1 MSYETLLFEKD
12 ENIAIIT
19 FNRPDVLNAINQQV
33 VSELDQALDAVAADP
48 EIKALVLTG
57 AGGKAFVAGADI
69 KSMVSLTP
77 VEAKRFAA
85 AGQDVLFKL
94 QFLHT
99 PTIAAV
105 NGFALGGGLEIAM
118 SCDFIYASDRSK
130 FGQPEINLGV
140 IPGWGGTQRLTR
152 LVGKPMAKELCLTG
166 AVIKADEAKAIGLIN
181 KVFPADGLMTEVI
194 KTAKLMAS
202 KGRVALRAI
211 KHSIDRGFDMDV
223 RNAMA
228 YEVESFATCFSSE
241 DQKEGMSAFL
251 EKRPAVFKG
260 TL

>member
-12 ENIAIIT
+12 ENIATIT

-33 VSELDQALDAVAADP
+33 VSELDQALDAVAADS

-85 AGQDVLFKL
+85 TGQDVLFKL

-99 PTIAAV
+99 PTIAAI

-166 AVIKADEAKAIGLIN
+166 AIIKADEAKAIGLIN
-181 KVFPADGLMTEVI
+181 KVFPADDLMAEVT

-241 DQKEGMSAFL
+241 DQKEGMNAFL
-251 EKRPAVFKG
+251 EKRAAMFKG

>member
-12 ENIAIIT
+12 ENIAVIT
-19 FNRPDVLNAINQQV
+19 FNRPDVLNAINPQV
-33 VSELDQALDAVAADP
+33 VAELDQALDAVAADP

-69 KSMVSLTP
+69 STMVSLTP

-85 AGQDVLFKL
+85 VGQEVLFKL

-99 PTIAAV
+99 PTIAAI
-105 NGFALGGGLEIAM
+105 NGFALGGGLEIAL

-152 LVGKPMAKELCLTG
+152 LIGKPMTKELCLTG
-166 AVIKADEAKAIGLIN
+166 AIIRADEAKAIGLVN
-181 KVFPADGLMTEVI
+181 KVFPVDELMPEVT

-202 KGRVALRAI
+202 RGRVSLRAI
-211 KHSIDRGFDMDV
+211 KHSIDRGFDMDL

-241 DQKEGMSAFL
+241 DQKEGMNAFL
-251 EKRPAVFKG
+251 EKRPPVFKG